1 MSFMVQFLFQD
12 FGDSGAFP
20 EINVLQYPLDMGR
33 SQGKQKQSNAI
44 AVKLDEKGDLKF
56 SEAIARQG
64 VANKNKIV
72 YSKFTDLLPK
82 QVTEEDPDLARPDQD
97 AINESTEKTRKALEA
112 LVSAKV
118 QAAMPVKAA
127 EKQAPAQY
135 IRYTPAQQNSDFNS
149 GANQRIIRMVEVQ
162 KDPMS
167 PPRFK

>member
-1 MSFMVQFLFQD
+1 LENLFKKFFFQD

-33 SQGKQKQSNAI
+33 AQGKQKQSNAI
-44 AVKLDEKGDLKF
+44 AVKLDEKGDIKF

-97 AINESTEKTRKALEA
+97 AIKESTEKTRKALEA
-112 LVSAKV
+112 LV
-118 QAAMPVKAA
+118 
-127 EKQAPAQY
+127 
-135 IRYTPAQQNSDFNS
+135 TPAQQNSEFNS

-167 PPRFK
+167 PPRFKYFFKNGYYF